1 MALEHE
7 LGYTE
12 PIRNHLQ
19 RSLLAIVLT
28 GSQLAKE
35 ADRLLRPFG
44 LTEAQFNVLMLLK
57 YQADENGSLNQTRLG
72 RMLLVNR
79 SNVTGLVDRME
90 EAGWVQRTAESGDR
104 RVKLIGLTARGRKL
118 VERAEEAYFQSI
130 DRLMDG
136 IPRAELE
143 RMESILE
150 LLRSRTQQR
159 QA

>member
-1 MALEHE
+1 
-7 LGYTE
+7 
-12 PIRNHLQ
+12 
-19 RSLLAIVLT
+19 
-28 GSQLAKE
+28 
-35 ADRLLRPFG
+35 
-44 LTEAQFNVLMLLK
+44 
-57 YQADENGSLNQTRLG
+57 
-72 RMLLVNR
+72 MLLVNR